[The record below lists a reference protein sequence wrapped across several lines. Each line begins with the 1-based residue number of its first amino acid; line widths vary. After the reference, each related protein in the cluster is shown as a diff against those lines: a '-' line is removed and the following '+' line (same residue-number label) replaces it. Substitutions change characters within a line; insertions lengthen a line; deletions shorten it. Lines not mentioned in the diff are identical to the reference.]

1 MRYVVDTHA
10 LIWHLAND
18 ARLGSE
24 ARQIL
29 SEPDKLLIIPVIVLA
44 EAKHAADR
52 QRVPVPFDTIAQSVA
67 ASPRITVMPMDLA
80 TVNYLPSQLDIHDA
94 MIVATANY
102 CQDYFEEDISVLT
115 NDLTIT
121 HSGLVAVIW

>member
-18 ARLGSE
+18 ARLGSK

-44 EAKHAADR
+44 EAKHAAAR
-52 QRVPVPFDTIAQSVA
+52 QRVPVPFATIAQSVT
-67 ASPRITVMPMDLA
+67 ASPRITVMPMD
-80 TVNYLPSQLDIHDA
+80 
-94 MIVATANY
+94 
-102 CQDYFEEDISVLT
+102 
-115 NDLTIT
+115 
-121 HSGLVAVIW
+121 

>member
-24 ARQIL
+24 TRQIL
-29 SEPDKLLIIPVIVLA
+29 SAPDKLLIIPVIVLA

-94 MIVATANY
+94 MIVATAHY
-102 CQDYFEEDISVLT
+102 CQDYFQEDISVLT
-115 NDLTIT
+115 NDLAIT
-121 HSGLVAVIW
+121 HSGVVSVIW

>member
-29 SEPDKLLIIPVIVLA
+29 SAPDKLLIIPVIVLA

-52 QRVPVPFDTIAQSVA
+52 QRVPVPFDAIAQSE
-67 ASPRITVMPMDLA
+67 PRR
-80 TVNYLPSQLDIHDA
+80 
-94 MIVATANY
+94 
-102 CQDYFEEDISVLT
+102 
-115 NDLTIT
+115 
-121 HSGLVAVIW
+121 